1 MGSFYQPPKYLTG
14 GSTRKNKKTRTRSR
28 SRSKSHKG
36 GFQPSIMGGVIK
48 GAAYLSPLVMRQGS
62 KLVQTH
68 FKNKTMRKKR
78 K

>member
-1 MGSFYQPPKYLTG
+1 MASFYQSPKYLTG
-14 GSTRKNKKTRTRSR
+14 GSTRKNKKTR
-28 SRSKSHKG
+28 SKSKCHKG
-36 GFQPSIMGGVIK
+36 GFQPSIMGGVVK

-62 KLVQTH
+62 KLIQRH